1 MSSDF
6 LDLEIDSLYFDA
18 PIPARAEA
26 LIKEASEC
34 YGSIEAEL
42 QLLRAYLL
50 APENLTVIVALYRY
64 YYYQHRLED
73 ALVIAQRAL
82 DVSGRAIYLSPNWEA
97 ITAHDVAGGAFKSV
111 GLVRFY
117 LLAIKALGVV
127 RLRLGDIEGGKE
139 AIRKVCTLDP
149 QDRLKTKEFL
159 AMIEEV
165 SDNSAAASSCDDVAV
180 AVSA

>member
-18 PIPARAEA
+18 PISAQVEG
-26 LIKEASEC
+26 LIKEASEF
-34 YGSIEAEL
+34 YGTVEAEL
-42 QLLRAYLL
+42 LLLRAYLL

-73 ALVIAQRAL
+73 ALVVAERAL
-82 DVSGRAIYLSPNWEA
+82 EVSGRAIYLSPNWEN
-97 ITAHDVAGGAFKSV
+97 ITASDVAGGAFKSV

-117 LLAIKALGVV
+117 LLAIKALGIV
-127 RLRLGDIEGGKE
+127 RLRLGDIAGGKQ

-149 QDRLKTKEFL
+149 QDRLKTASFL
-159 AMIEEV
+159 DMVESF
-165 SDNSAAASSCDDVAV
+165 SDGDAI

>member
-6 LDLEIDSLYFDA
+6 LDMDIDSLYFDA
-18 PIPARAEA
+18 PMTAGVEQ
-26 LIKEASEC
+26 LIKQASEC
-34 YGSIEAEL
+34 YGTPEAEML
-42 QLLRAYLL
+42 LLRAYLM

-73 ALVIAQRAL
+73 TLLIAYRAL
-82 DVSGRAIYLSPNWEA
+82 EVSGRAIHLVPEWER

-127 RLRLGDIEGGKE
+127 KLRLGDIAGGKE
-139 AIRKVCTLDP
+139 AIRKVCMLDP
-149 QDRLKTKEFL
+149 QDRLKTKSFLEMVEEF
-159 AMIEEV
+159 
-165 SDNSAAASSCDDVAV
+165 SDGAV
-180 AVSA
+180 AA